1 MEGCPEVWCS
11 YECVAELHAVD
22 VRGRVNIVE
31 TRRRASG
38 RVRRRAYGGR
48 GTVRFPTLAARRK
61 DE

>member
-1 MEGCPEVWCS
+1 MEGCPEVRSS

-38 RVRRRAYGGR
+38 DACVVVPMEGAG
-48 GTVRFPTLAARRK
+48 PCK
-61 DE
+61 SQQ